1 MIEAVDSLGMLQAAY
16 GMPEQ
21 CADAVERTDSVA
33 GLPPAE
39 GISSVLIL
47 GMGSSGLA
55 GDIASAVAGAS
66 CPVPILV
73 SKNYEC
79 PEFVGPDT
87 LVLAVSFSGSTHE
100 TIDAVHQA
108 VGAGARLVAVTA
120 GGHLERIAHEW
131 GAPVVS
137 LDSTIPSSRAAIGA
151 LSVPLLLVLER
162 LGLFDE
168 ATAQVGAM
176 ISQVTKRRD
185 ELLLDDNAALRLAQ
199 RVGRTLPIVYGGGTV
214 GEVAAWRWKG
224 QLNENPKVASFAN
237 RIPELTHNEICGWA
251 QHGDVTRQVFS
262 MLLLRHDFEHPQV
275 QQRFDLVAEI
285 CEEIVS
291 GVYSVSA
298 QGEGRLAQL
307 FDLMIFGDLVSLHM
321 AAREGVDPG
330 PVPALDEIRTRLL

>member
-108 VGAGARLVAVTA
+108 
-120 GGHLERIAHEW
+120 
-131 GAPVVS
+131 
-137 LDSTIPSSRAAIGA
+137 
-151 LSVPLLLVLER
+151 
-162 LGLFDE
+162 
-168 ATAQVGAM
+168 
-176 ISQVTKRRD
+176 
-185 ELLLDDNAALRLAQ
+185 
-199 RVGRTLPIVYGGGTV
+199 
-214 GEVAAWRWKG
+214 
-224 QLNENPKVASFAN
+224 
-237 RIPELTHNEICGWA
+237 
-251 QHGDVTRQVFS
+251 
-262 MLLLRHDFEHPQV
+262 
-275 QQRFDLVAEI
+275 
-285 CEEIVS
+285 
-291 GVYSVSA
+291 
-298 QGEGRLAQL
+298 
-307 FDLMIFGDLVSLHM
+307 
-321 AAREGVDPG
+321 
-330 PVPALDEIRTRLL
+330 